1 MKKNRIE
8 IRICL
13 DFDRFIPF
21 SRNSFFSSKDTNYLK
36 RVERIRRN
44 FANLFLC

>member
-21 SRNSFFSSKDTNYLK
+21 SRNSFSSKDTIYLK